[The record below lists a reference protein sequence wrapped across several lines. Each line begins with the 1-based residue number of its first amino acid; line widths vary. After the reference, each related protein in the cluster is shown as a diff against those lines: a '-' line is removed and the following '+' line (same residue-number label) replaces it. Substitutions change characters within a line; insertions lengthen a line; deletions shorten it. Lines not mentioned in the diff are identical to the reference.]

1 MPSHPKCALL
11 LLGLA
16 ILSTACE
23 KDPPLSQTKAQIW
36 SGADIPCREAVERSA
51 ILNAP
56 QLLRAAEDCASD
68 GEANDSVFL
77 LLAGQVRAMTD
88 MAVLQPQTEVDE
100 MAIGQLYGAIYY
112 NYGGSGSLAMHRDAD
127 RFSAIIERL
136 RNWVPSISDGYDPGW
151 NQKLPVDRKRYRL
164 MIDYSLRERV
174 AKLEWYNNLVQEDRY
189 FQAAKE
195 RDEILSRNNSRV
207 DAGTDD
213 ANRLDELRRITDEI
227 NKSNPYE
234 PPPLPRELQQD
245 YTERDPEAQFKQLHI
260 GFDGIDRNDQQLEI
274 YESPSDV
281 LASWLNRTLSPIQL
295 ASLLDEIDFHTESLI
310 VLQLPPQGMATGTL
324 YIRDIDYRT
333 NTQGISVSAVI
344 SVNDNDCD
352 QPPAVSYPF
361 VVASV
366 PRADFE
372 IQSMSINVTGTGGGC
387 QPPVQAQPTAV
398 E

>member
-1 MPSHPKCALL
+1 
-11 LLGLA
+11 
-16 ILSTACE
+16 
-23 KDPPLSQTKAQIW
+23 
-36 SGADIPCREAVERSA
+36 
-51 ILNAP
+51 
-56 QLLRAAEDCASD
+56 
-68 GEANDSVFL
+68 
-77 LLAGQVRAMTD
+77 MTD

-100 MAIGQLYGAIYY
+100 MAMGQLYGAIYY
-112 NYGGSGSLAMHRDAD
+112 NYCGSGSLAMHRDAN

-136 RNWVPSISDGYDPGW
+136 RNWVPSISDGYDLRDGTRSCPLIA
-151 NQKLPVDRKRYRL
+151 NDTAF

-174 AKLEWYNNLVQEDRY
+174 ARLEWYNNLVQEDRY
-189 FQAAKE
+189 FEAAKE
-195 RDEILSRNNSRV
+195 RDEILARNNSRV

-234 PPPLPRELQQD
+234 APPLPWELQQD
-245 YTERDPEAQFKQLHI
+245 YTERDPEAQFKQLHV

-281 LASWLNRTLSPIQL
+281 LASWLSRTLSPIQL

-366 PRADFE
+366 PKADFE